1 MTFWFLVA
9 IMTVVA
15 VALILLPFVRR
26 RLGPQARESFDLA
39 VYRDQLAELA
49 RDQERGLVSAE
60 EAATA
65 RLEIER
71 RMLAA
76 APARKAGAEPVSAAS
91 KAARITLLA
100 AAILGPAGAVAL
112 YLDRGSPN
120 MPDAPFAARGHGPGD
135 RTTDV
140 DFAQIE
146 SMVKQLAAKMKADPD
161 DPKGWSMLARS
172 YMVLG
177 KYDDAANAFAQVSR
191 LDGANAEAQAGR
203 GEALVYASDGMVT
216 PAAKEA
222 FAAALAL
229 DSKEPRARFYLGL
242 ARMQEGE
249 PDKALA
255 AWEALAAD
263 SPPDAPWLPQL
274 REEIAKLGGVLKEPP
289 KKQPPASA
297 SASGSA
303 SGSGSASAPGS
314 SEASASAAATPAPK
328 ADGKGKDPGLAQIAA
343 MVDGLATKM
352 KSNPDDLNGWAML
365 ARSYMTLEKYGDAAA
380 AYAQVARL
388 DKANVD
394 AQAGRGEALV
404 LARDGFVAP
413 DAEKAFNAA
422 LEIDPKEPRSRFYL
436 GLARLQHGEPD
447 KALAAWKAL
456 AADTPADAPWLPK
469 LREEIAKLSDSVAK
483 KAGETQTTPPRD
495 GEPGR

>member
-1 MTFWFLVA
+1 MTLWFLVA
-9 IMTVVA
+9 TMTVVA

-26 RLGPQARESFDLA
+26 GLGPQARGSFDLA
-39 VYRDQLAELA
+39 VYRDQLTELA

-76 APARKAGAEPVSAAS
+76 APARGAGAAPVSAAS
-91 KAARITLLA
+91 RAARISLLL

-135 RTTDV
+135 QATGVDV
-140 DFAQIE
+140 AQIE
-146 SMVKQLAAKMKADPD
+146 GMVKQLAAKMKANPD

-177 KYDDAANAFAQVSR
+177 KYDDAAAAFAEITR
-191 LDGANAEAQAGR
+191 LDAANAEAHAGR

-274 REEIAKLGGVLKEPP
+274 REEIAKLGGVLKEPS
-289 KKQPPASA
+289 KTQPSTSASASASA

-303 SGSGSASAPGS
+303 SAS
-314 SEASASAAATPAPK
+314 ATPAPK
-328 ADGKGKDPGLAQIAA
+328 AGGEAKDPGVAQIEA

-388 DKANVD
+388 DKTNVD

-413 DAEKAFNAA
+413 DAEKAFSAA

-447 KALAAWKAL
+447 KALAAWQAL
-456 AADTPADAPWLPK
+456 AADTPADAAWLPK
-469 LREEIAKLSDSVAK
+469 LREEIAKLSDSIAK

-495 GEPGR
+495 GEPAR